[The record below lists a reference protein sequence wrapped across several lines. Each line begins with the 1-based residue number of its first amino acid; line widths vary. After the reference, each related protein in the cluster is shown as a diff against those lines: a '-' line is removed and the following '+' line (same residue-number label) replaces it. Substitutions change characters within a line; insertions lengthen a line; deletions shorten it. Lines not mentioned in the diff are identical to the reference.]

1 MRISTR
7 RGILAL
13 AALTTSALA
22 LTACGT
28 TTEPSS
34 AGTAASTAP
43 GAIST
48 VLFDYPY
55 TSLPVYQ
62 VLVTAAQA
70 RAAERGVTLELTNDN
85 MDLSAQV
92 SNLNTWLT
100 KKPGA
105 VVSFPM
111 DPAAIESV
119 ATSFRSQGSIW
130 VTYGGDLQ
138 NQDASLQFSF
148 YDSGYELGKNAGEW
162 ANAHLGG
169 KGKVLLLID
178 DTIQLGRERSQGIV
192 EGLSATAPGV
202 EIVGK
207 QQGITPEQGLS
218 VTNSVLSQHPDVNI
232 VLAAAGDA
240 AQGAYQS
247 LVAAG
252 RAVDDPSTYV
262 GGLDGNLSLLQAMK
276 RGEFVRALTTIDPVE
291 IGNAVIDVPLDKAA
305 GTLPDGVFNVDVAL
319 VTPDYPGLDALIT
332 AFGG

>member
-1 MRISTR
+1 MRTSTR
-7 RGILAL
+7 RGVLAL
-13 AALTTSALA
+13 AALTTATLA

-28 TTEPSS
+28 TTEP
-34 AGTAASTAP
+34 AATGATTAP
-43 GAIST
+43 GEIST
-48 VLFDYPY
+48 ILFDYPY

-111 DPAAIESV
+111 DPAAIESI
-119 ATSFRSQGSIW
+119 AAGFRSQGSIW

-148 YDSGYELGKNAGEW
+148 YDSGYALGKNAGEW
-162 ANAHLGG
+162 ANAHLAG

-178 DTIQLGRERSQGIV
+178 DTIQLGRERSRGIV
-192 EGLSATAPGV
+192 DGLTATAPGV
-202 EIVGK
+202 QVVAK
-207 QQGITPEQGLS
+207 QQGITPEQGMS
-218 VTNSVLSQHPDVNI
+218 VTNSVLSQNPDVNI

-247 LVAAG
+247 LITAG
-252 RAVDDPSTYV
+252 RAANDASTYV

-276 RGEFVRALTTIDPVE
+276 RGEFVRALTTIDPVK

-319 VTPDYPGLDALIT
+319 VTADYPGLDALIT

>member
-1 MRISTR
+1 
-7 RGILAL
+7 
-13 AALTTSALA
+13 
-22 LTACGT
+22 
-28 TTEPSS
+28 
-34 AGTAASTAP
+34 
-43 GAIST
+43 
-48 VLFDYPY
+48 
-55 TSLPVYQ
+55 
-62 VLVTAAQA
+62 
-70 RAAERGVTLELTNDN
+70 

-111 DPAAIESV
+111 DPAAIESI
-119 ATSFRSQGSIW
+119 AAGFRSQGSIW

-148 YDSGYELGKNAGEW
+148 YDSGYALGKNAGEW
-162 ANAHLGG
+162 ANAHLAG

-178 DTIQLGRERSQGIV
+178 DTIQLGRERSRGIV
-192 EGLSATAPGV
+192 DGLTATAPGV
-202 EIVGK
+202 QVVAK
-207 QQGITPEQGLS
+207 QQGITPEQGMS
-218 VTNSVLSQHPDVNI
+218 VTNSVLSQNPDVNI

-247 LVAAG
+247 LITAG
-252 RAVDDPSTYV
+252 RAANDASTYV
-262 GGLDGNLSLLQAMK
+262 GGLDGNL
-276 RGEFVRALTTIDPVE
+276 ALTTIDPVK

-319 VTPDYPGLDALIT
+319 VTADYPGLDALIT